1 MRVYYK
7 NTNIDGN
14 KPAASAMTYGEL
26 AVNYNTTNPRL
37 MTKDSSN
44 TIVSFLP
51 ESKVNSMFTAINN
64 QLTQAGVDVALNTTE
79 IENLEAWINVPITD
93 SEITKLMTPE
103 EITFSVSN
111 ASDKYKTYQ
120 ATKGMTWE
128 QWINSNKYDI
138 ISPEGKKFFIQDDN
152 ISVIGSQGSS
162 YANLL
167 HLNDKTAF
175 VLKTDKII
183 ENHEYYYRG
192 EK

>member
-7 NTNIDGN
+7 NTNVDGN

-37 MTKDSSN
+37 MTKDSSS

-51 ESKVNSMFTAINN
+51 ESKVNSMFTAVNN

-111 ASDKYKTYQ
+111 GGGRYKTYQ

-128 QWINSNKYDI
+128 RWINSNKYDI
-138 ISPEGKKFFIQDDN
+138 ISPEGKNFFIQDDN
-152 ISVIGSQGSS
+152 ISVIGSHGAS
-162 YANLL
+162 YSNLL
-167 HLNDKTAF
+167 CSNDRTRLI
-175 VLKTDKII
+175 LKTDKII